1 MSWGNSALT
10 RSLLKILNLTTC
22 VKLRSFLPL
31 VFKYT
36 LCIFF
41 FFFCEIS
48 TAVILAD
55 WMVFHRSLRLCSL
68 FFILFLFFRLSN
80 FSFPFFKFVYCS
92 GCSDLRLRFCSIFFI
107 SVILLFSIS
116 LLAPFYDLCL

>member
-1 MSWGNSALT
+1 MSWDNSALT
-10 RSLLKILNLTTC
+10 RSLLKILNLPTC

-36 LCIFF
+36 LCTF

-48 TAVILAD
+48 TMIILAD

-92 GCSDLRLRFCSIFFI
+92 GCSDLLLRLCSIFFI